1 MARIRY
7 LRALPHAEMWNGVY
21 HNLYILS
28 NPHCFKIS
36 KCKINATR
44 TALLDISLWKYL
56 WPSCFNDH
64 VKWIKVRVSGFCKG
78 VCRGDSRLWG
88 ILQIL
93 IRQWRKPTL
102 ETNKQTNIQMQLQ
115 RGFGSIVNQ
124 IVLVLAGTGKKRRS
138 VRPTLW
144 LYWSLASSFSFVLC
158 VMRVTPKTGLNSTKL
173 EYIHIAYLPQRSHSH
188 QLYML

>member
-1 MARIRY
+1 MWCLVWKNSSLRNVY
-7 LRALPHAEMWNGVY
+7 LLLTTFLLKWNHKGI
-21 HNLYILS
+21 N
-28 NPHCFKIS
+28 FK
-36 KCKINATR
+36 CNFREVLAP
-44 TALLDISLWKYL
+44 L
-56 WPSCFNDH
+56 
-64 VKWIKVRVSGFCKG
+64 WIKSCWCWLELEKSIPLSDRLSEVCKEIHDYGEYCKYRHVRQATVKAYP
-78 VCRGDSRLWG
+78 W
-88 ILQIL
+88 
-93 IRQWRKPTL
+93 
-102 ETNKQTNIQMQLQ
+102 NKQTNIQMQLQ